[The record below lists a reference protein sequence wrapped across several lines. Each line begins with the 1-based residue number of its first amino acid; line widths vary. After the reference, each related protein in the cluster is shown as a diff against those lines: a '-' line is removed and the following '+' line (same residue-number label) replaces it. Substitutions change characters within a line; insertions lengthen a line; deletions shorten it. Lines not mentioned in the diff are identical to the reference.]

1 MKRFK
6 KINFYDYSA
15 HILNIEIPMSHTCL
29 QFVLKDIKNKK
40 IDVWTKYVKKIK
52 KNKNLKV
59 IK

>member
-6 KINFYDYSA
+6 KINFYDYTA

-40 IDVWTKYVKKIK
+40 IDVWTK
-52 KNKNLKV
+52 
-59 IK
+59 